1 LIILLRVEKRP
12 LAVLGYLVL
21 LNIYF
26 MKSALALL
34 LISCAL
40 LAQDKPA
47 EPDPAGLQPI
57 ANPNDERLNVFREL
71 EAKAAL
77 NDGKALAEIGRYYCD
92 GRFPVLQNIEK
103 GKGYF
108 FRGASMGDAECA
120 TRMWEYTNKNG
131 DQNDPEHVIETEK
144 WHVIWTS
151 LRRVDSRFVT
161 RPDHVSEA
169 SWAEAKARAATFL
182 AGVKVSAPPV
192 KGGEDAPDVG
202 SGFRKSRVPSLRF
215 ESLSLFDT
223 HRKNVCAAYMK
234 AAFPIYNK
242 GDIASDEEK
251 AAFTVAAAELARL
264 QAYIGK
270 ARRLSLSSKSNA
282 ALRAVNSEKM
292 RECYSKMASAKI
304 ATALPVTR
312 AELNEASIYINAL
325 GQLMQLPVSMGE

>member
-1 LIILLRVEKRP
+1 MR
-12 LAVLGYLVL
+12 
-21 LNIYF
+21 
-26 MKSALALL
+26 KSFLL
-34 LISCAL
+34 LISCCAL
-40 LAQDKPA
+40 VAQDKPA
-47 EPDPAGLQPI
+47 IPDPSGLQPI
-57 ANPNDERLNVFREL
+57 SNPRDERLNVFREL

-151 LRRVDSRFVT
+151 LRRIDSRFVT

-182 AGVKVSAPPV
+182 AGVSANTAAPATSSIKRGSASSDGV
-192 KGGEDAPDVG
+192 FGGTRTRLPAL
-202 SGFRKSRVPSLRF
+202 KF
-215 ESLSLFDT
+215 ESLSLFDA
-223 HRKNVCAAYMK
+223 HRKNVCSAYMK
-234 AAFPIYNK
+234 AALPIYNK
-242 GDIASDEEK
+242 GETASREEK
-251 AAFTVAAAELARL
+251 EAFEAAAAELARL
-264 QAYIGK
+264 QSYIGK
-270 ARRLSLSSKSNA
+270 TRRLSLSSKINGGM
-282 ALRAVNSEKM
+282 RAVNSEKM
-292 RECYSKMASAKI
+292 AECYSKMASAKI
-304 ATALPVTR
+304 ASTLPVSRTQ
-312 AELNEASIYINAL
+312 LNEASIYINAL

>member
-1 LIILLRVEKRP
+1 
-12 LAVLGYLVL
+12 
-21 LNIYF
+21 
-26 MKSALALL
+26 MKLALSL
-34 LISCAL
+34 LLLSCATF
-40 LAQDKPA
+40 AQDNPA
-47 EPDPAGLQPI
+47 IPDPSGLQPI
-57 ANPNDERLNVFREL
+57 SNPRDERLNVFREL

-92 GRFPVLQNIEK
+92 GRFPVLQNVEK

-182 AGVKVSAPPV
+182 AGVSASNLAPAKKSV
-192 KGGEDAPDVG
+192 DASQSPFG
-202 SGFRKSRVPSLRF
+202 ARTTRLPSLRF

-223 HRKNVCAAYMK
+223 HRKNVCSAYMK
-234 AAFPIYNK
+234 AALPIYNK
-242 GDIASDEEK
+242 GETASENEK
-251 AAFTVAAAELARL
+251 AAFVAAVTDLARL
-264 QAYIGK
+264 QSYIGK
-270 ARRLSLSSKSNA
+270 SRPLSLNSMNNGA
-282 ALRAVNSEKM
+282 MRAVNSDKM
-292 RECYSKMASAKI
+292 SECYSKMASAKI
-304 ATALPVTR
+304 ATTLPVTR
-312 AELNEASIYINAL
+312 AQLNEASIYINAL